1 MRIGV
6 VGTGYVGLV
15 SGTCF
20 ADSGNT
26 VTCLDIDAA
35 KVARLES
42 GDVPIYEPGLEELVV
57 RNTAAGRLRFTT
69 DTAKAIADAEV
80 IFLAV
85 GTPPSSDGSAD
96 LSAPLEGRRHDCRAS
111 FPDCDCGHQEHRAC
125 RHLCGH

>member
-35 KVARLES
+35 KVARLEA

-69 DTAKAIADAEV
+69 DVARAITDAEV

-85 GTPPSSDGSAD
+85 GTPPSSDG
-96 LSAPLEGRRHDCRAS
+96 
-111 FPDCDCGHQEHRAC
+111 
-125 RHLCGH
+125 